1 MAKPPDK
8 RRIPNSEMGPMMV
21 SRLQGLSPQAAQQMM
36 ATAQAIESGGADLAI
51 ARLAPLLASH
61 PDHPEVLRLH
71 AGIQNLS
78 GNFTSAIATMKRAIA
93 QRPLD
98 PLYFNTLGAIM
109 GQASDFDGA
118 IAALRHACDLQPDLA
133 IAWFNLGV
141 MLTRCMRRTEAM
153 EALRRALS
161 LEPNYMPARALL
173 GDMLRVE
180 NRADEAAAEYRR
192 VIAERPWTGMAWW
205 GLADL
210 KTTSFAAGDVDQ
222 MRHALRDSRAQDSD
236 RIAIG
241 LALAK
246 ALDDAGCYA
255 EALDALAGAHAIARR
270 RRAWS
275 AQVFSSGTSMIL
287 DAFAPAPAPSAD
299 PGAGFGVIFI
309 VGLPRSGS
317 TLVEQILSS
326 HSKVEGAGELPDLP
340 MTLTE
345 ESDRRK
351 QPYPTWVKEMR
362 PEDWQ
367 RLGDRYLQRTGR
379 WRERK
384 PFFTDK
390 LPANWYYIGAI
401 RAMLPAARI
410 ICCRRDPLET
420 CFSCYRQ
427 HLDNN
432 EYARTFN
439 DLAAYWRDFDRSVG
453 HWHLLY
459 PSHVREHAYEE
470 LVAEPEATIR
480 ALLAFCGLPFEENCL
495 HFHENKRAV
504 NTPSAMQ
511 VRQQLRSDTARA
523 IRYGSLLDPLRNAL
537 GLPPFQT

>member
-1 MAKPPDK
+1 MA
-8 RRIPNSEMGPMMV
+8 V
-21 SRLQGLSPQAAQQMM
+21 SRLHGLSMDAARQVM
-36 ATAQAIESGGADLAI
+36 ATAQAIETGGSELAI
-51 ARLAPLLASH
+51 ARLSPLLSSH
-61 PDHPEVLRLH
+61 PDHPEILRLL
-71 AGIQNLS
+71 AGIQNLR
-78 GNFTSAIATMKRAIA
+78 GDYASAIATMKRAIA
-93 QRPLD
+93 QRPQD

-141 MLTRCMRRTEAM
+141 MLTRCMRRADAM
-153 EALRRALS
+153 EALRRALA
-161 LEPNYMPARALL
+161 LDAGYMPARALL

-210 KTTSFAAGDVDQ
+210 KTTSFAPGDVEQ
-222 MRHALRDSRAQDSD
+222 MRLALRDSRAQDSD
-236 RIAIG
+236 RIATG

-246 ALDDAGCYA
+246 ALDDAGRYA
-255 EALDALAGAHAIARR
+255 EAMDALAEAHAIARR

-275 AQVFSSGTSMIL
+275 ARAFSSGTSMIL
-287 DAFAPAPAPSAD
+287 DAFTPPPMPSSD
-299 PGAGFGVIFI
+299 PEAGAGVIFI
-309 VGLPRSGS
+309 TGLPRSGS

-326 HSKVEGAGELPDLP
+326 HSEVEGAGELPDMP

-351 QPYPTWVKEMR
+351 QPYPTWVKDMH

-367 RLGDRYLQRTGR
+367 RLGNRYLQRTRR
-379 WRERK
+379 WRESR

-432 EYARTFN
+432 EYARTFD
-439 DLAAYWRDFDRSVG
+439 DLAEYWRDFDRSVH
-453 HWHLLY
+453 HWLSLH
-459 PSHVREHAYEE
+459 PSHVHEHVYED

-495 HFHENKRAV
+495 RFHENKRAV

-523 IRYGSLLDPLRNAL
+523 RRYGALLDPLRSAL
-537 GLPPFQT
+537 GLPSFQA

>member
-1 MAKPPDK
+1 
-8 RRIPNSEMGPMMV
+8 MV

-36 ATAQAIESGGADLAI
+36 AAAEAIESGGADLAL
-51 ARLAPLLASH
+51 ARLAPLLTSC
-61 PDHPEVLRLH
+61 PGHPEVLRLH
-71 AGIQNLS
+71 AGIQNLR
-78 GNFTSAIATMKRAIA
+78 GDYTNAIATMKRAIA
-93 QRPLD
+93 QRPQD

-118 IAALRHACDLQPDLA
+118 IAALRHACALQPDLA

-153 EALRRALS
+153 EALGRALA
-161 LEPNYMPARALL
+161 LDPDYMPARALL

-210 KTTSFAAGDVDQ
+210 KTISFAPEDVER
-222 MRHALRDSRAQDSD
+222 MRHALSDSRAQDSD

-246 ALDDAGCYA
+246 ALDDAGRYA
-255 EALDALAGAHAIARR
+255 EALDALATAHAVARR

-275 AQVFSSGTSMIL
+275 AQLFSSGTSMIL
-287 DAFAPAPAPSAD
+287 DAFTPAPTPSPD
-299 PGAGFGVIFI
+299 PEAGRGVLFI
-309 VGLPRSGS
+309 TGLPRSGS

-326 HSKVEGAGELPDLP
+326 HSEVEGAGELPDLP

-351 QPYPTWVKEMR
+351 QPYPTWVKAMR
-362 PEDWQ
+362 PDDWQ
-367 RLGDRYLQRTGR
+367 RLGNRYLQRTKR

-390 LPANWYYIGAI
+390 LPANWYYAGAI
-401 RAMLPAARI
+401 RAMLPAAKI

-432 EYARTFN
+432 EYARTFD
-439 DLAAYWRDFDRSVG
+439 DLAEYWRDFDRSVR
-453 HWHLLY
+453 HWHALH
-459 PSHVREHAYEE
+459 PSHVHEHVYED
-470 LVAEPEATIR
+470 LIREPETAIR
-480 ALLAFCGLPFEENCL
+480 ELLAFCGLPFEEGCL
-495 HFHENKRAV
+495 RFHENKRAV

-523 IRYGSLLDPLRNAL
+523 ARYGALLDPLRTAL
-537 GLPPFQT
+537 GLAPFRA

>member
-1 MAKPPDK
+1 
-8 RRIPNSEMGPMMV
+8 MV
-21 SRLQGLSPQAAQQMM
+21 SRLQGLSPQAAQQLM
-36 ATAQAIESGGADLAI
+36 AAAQAIESGGSELAA
-51 ARLAPLLASH
+51 ARLAPLLAAY

-71 AGIQNLS
+71 AGIQNLR
-78 GNFTSAIATMKRAIA
+78 GNYTNAIATMKRAIA
-93 QRPLD
+93 LRPQD

-109 GQASDFDGA
+109 GQASEFDGA
-118 IAALRHACDLQPDLA
+118 IAALRHACTLQPDLA

-141 MLTRCMRRTEAM
+141 MLTRCMRRAEAM
-153 EALRRALS
+153 EALRRALA
-161 LEPNYMPARALL
+161 LDPDYMPARALL

-180 NRADEAAAEYRR
+180 NRPDEATAEYRR
-192 VIAERPWTGMAWW
+192 VIAEHPWSGMAWW

-210 KTTSFAAGDVDQ
+210 KTTSFAAGDVEQ
-222 MRHALRDSRAQDSD
+222 MRQALRDSRAQDSD
-236 RIAIG
+236 RIATG

-246 ALDDAGCYA
+246 ALDDAGRYA
-255 EALDALAGAHAIARR
+255 EAMDALAEAHAIARR

-275 AQVFSSGTSMIL
+275 ARAFSSGTSMIL
-287 DAFAPAPAPSAD
+287 DAFTPPPMPSPD
-299 PGAGFGVIFI
+299 PEAGAGVIFI
-309 VGLPRSGS
+309 TGLPRSGS

-345 ESDRRK
+345 ESDLRK
-351 QPYPTWVKEMR
+351 QPYPTWVKDMH

-367 RLGDRYLQRTGR
+367 RLGNRYLQRTRR
-379 WRERK
+379 WHESR
-384 PFFTDK
+384 PCFTDK

-401 RAMLPAARI
+401 RAMLPAAKI

-432 EYARTFN
+432 EYARTFG
-439 DLAAYWRDFDRSVG
+439 DLAEYWRDFDRSVH
-453 HWHLLY
+453 HWFSLH
-459 PSHVREHAYEE
+459 PSHVHEHVYED
-470 LVAEPEATIR
+470 LIAEPEATIR

-495 HFHENKRAV
+495 RFYENKRAV

-523 IRYGSLLDPLRNAL
+523 MRYGALLDPLRSAL
-537 GLPPFQT
+537 GLPSFQG